1 MMSQSLFA
9 ALSTVTR
16 VAPAGWRIVAFT
28 MMKTKACFPD
38 VVGNRKFRQQML
50 NAMHISHL

>member
-1 MMSQSLFA
+1 MISQSLFP

-16 VAPAGWRIVAFT
+16 LAPAGWRIVAFT